1 MNRPLI
7 NVMSIVDLLQQD
19 NFKDAARLLNRLD
32 QDQAVVITL
41 ELMDLVEAPVI
52 AALRKAVKE
61 VQAAPRPEHSVMAA
75 LGDCGHAEVGFVRPF
90 DNSGLFSQDAYK
102 AGVLHDRNEDNAR
115 PLRPKIGFDVGE
127 VRELVHV
134 IVHDDGAIYQYG
146 ENVFIAWDESG
157 AGIAHADTDLES
169 CRRGL
174 RNYAEAISG

>member
-19 NFKDAARLLNRLD
+19 NLKDAARLLNRLD

-75 LGDCGHAEVGFVRPF
+75 LGDCGHAEVGFVRT
-90 DNSGLFSQDAYK
+90 DVQAIG
-102 AGVLHDRNEDNAR
+102 R
-115 PLRPKIGFDVGE
+115 PLRPKIGFDACE